1 MKIAF
6 LCGSCEP
13 GADGVGD
20 YTLSV
25 AQALVA
31 RGHICF
37 VIALNDRYVDQP
49 HHSWIESNPE
59 CSLPCLRLPA
69 SSTWRARAKI
79 LVAELERFKPDWIS
93 LQYVPYAFD
102 KKGVPW
108 RLFACLRTVRPLAK
122 WHVMAHELWVDP
134 DVSLKNRLMAA
145 TQAQVLR
152 WLLTYLNP
160 LLVHTSNSYY
170 THLFA
175 SIGKQSYILPL
186 FSNIPIQPQL
196 AAKPSSPVDWT
207 FVFFGSIHPEWDPQ
221 SILEPLE
228 RAARKGALSSV
239 SFISIGGAGVHGKA
253 LWKKLARTTPPW
265 MQFSQ
270 LGFLPS
276 SEISIQLQQ
285 ADFGITTTPSHLL
298 GKSGSVAAMLAHG
311 LSVIVPRVEKTYGAW
326 HQELLA
332 DDRFLLMDSN
342 FFERLINQRR
352 QGHLTNASDNQLGA
366 TTEQFLQALLGC
378 HVTSAT

>member
-20 YTLSV
+20 YTLSL
-25 AQALVA
+25 AQALVG
-31 RGHICF
+31 RGHTCC

-79 LVAELERFKPDWIS
+79 LAAELKRFRPDWIS
-93 LQYVPYAFD
+93 LQYVPYAFN
-102 KKGVPW
+102 KKGLPW
-108 RLFACLRTVRPLAK
+108 RLFACLRAVRPLAK

-134 DVSLKNRLMAA
+134 DVSLKNRLLAA
-145 TQAQVLR
+145 TQARVLR
-152 WLLTYLNP
+152 WLLSYLNP
-160 LLVHTSNSYY
+160 SLVHTSNSYY

-175 SIGKQSYILPL
+175 SIGKQASILPL
-186 FSNIPIQPQL
+186 FSSIPLQPQL
-196 AAKPSSPVDWT
+196 AAKPSSLIDLT

-228 RAARKGALSSV
+228 RAARNGALSSI
-239 SFISIGGAGVHGKA
+239 SFISIGGAGEHGKA

-270 LGFLPS
+270 LGLLPS
-276 SEISIQLQQ
+276 SEISILLQQ

-298 GKSGSVAAMLAHG
+298 GKSASVAAMLAHG
-311 LSVIVPRVEKTYGAW
+311 LSVIVPRLEKTCGTW

-332 DDRFLLMDSN
+332 DDRFLLLDSSLG
-342 FFERLINQRR
+342 ERLSQRR
-352 QGHLTNASDNQLGA
+352 RQADLTNGAEHKLSA
-366 TTEQFLQALLGC
+366 TTEQFLQALLGSP
-378 HVTSAT
+378 VTSAT

>member
-13 GADGVGD
+13 GANGVGD
-20 YTLSV
+20 YTFSL
-25 AQALVA
+25 AQALVG

-37 VIALNDRYVDQP
+37 VIALNDRYVDRP

-59 CSLPCLRLPA
+59 CSLPCLRLP
-69 SSTWRARAKI
+69 SSSPWRARAKI
-79 LVAELERFKPDWIS
+79 LAAELERFKPDWIS
-93 LQYVPYAFD
+93 LQYVPYAFN

-108 RLFACLRTVRPLAK
+108 PLFACLRALRPLAK

-160 LLVHTSNSYY
+160 SLVHTSNSYY

-175 SIGKQSYILPL
+175 SIGKQASILPL
-186 FSNIPIQPQL
+186 FSSIPIQPQL
-196 AAKPSSPVDWT
+196 AAKRSSLADWT

-221 SILEPLE
+221 SILELLE
-228 RAARKGALSSV
+228 RAEQNGVLSSI
-239 SFISIGGAGVHGKA
+239 SFISIGGAGAHGKA

-265 MQFSQ
+265 MKFTQ
-270 LGFLPS
+270 LGMLPS
-276 SEISIQLQQ
+276 SEISIRLQQ
-285 ADFGITTTPSHLL
+285 ADFGITTSPSHLL
-298 GKSGSVAAMLAHG
+298 GKSASVAAMLAHG
-311 LSVIVPRVEKTYGAW
+311 LSVIVPRVEKTNGPW
-326 HQELLA
+326 HEKLLA
-332 DDRFLLMDSN
+332 DDRFVLLDSSLG
-342 FFERLINQRR
+342 ERLIQRR
-352 QGHLTNASDNQLGA
+352 RQVHLMNGADNQLGA
-366 TTEQFLQALLGC
+366 TTEQFLQALIGSHL
-378 HVTSAT
+378 TSGT

>member
-1 MKIAF
+1 
-6 LCGSCEP
+6 
-13 GADGVGD
+13 
-20 YTLSV
+20 
-25 AQALVA
+25 
-31 RGHICF
+31 
-37 VIALNDRYVDQP
+37 
-49 HHSWIESNPE
+49 
-59 CSLPCLRLPA
+59 
-69 SSTWRARAKI
+69 
-79 LVAELERFKPDWIS
+79 
-93 LQYVPYAFD
+93 
-102 KKGVPW
+102 
-108 RLFACLRTVRPLAK
+108 
-122 WHVMAHELWVDP
+122 
-134 DVSLKNRLMAA
+134 
-145 TQAQVLR
+145 
-152 WLLTYLNP
+152 
-160 LLVHTSNSYY
+160 
-170 THLFA
+170 
-175 SIGKQSYILPL
+175 
-186 FSNIPIQPQL
+186 
-196 AAKPSSPVDWT
+196 
-207 FVFFGSIHPEWDPQ
+207 
-221 SILEPLE
+221 
-228 RAARKGALSSV
+228 
-239 SFISIGGAGVHGKA
+239 
-253 LWKKLARTTPPW
+253 

>member
-25 AQALVA
+25 AQALVE

-49 HHSWIESNPE
+49 HYSWIESNPE
-59 CSLPCLRLPA
+59 CSLPCLRLPNT
-69 SSTWRARAKI
+69 SPWRARNKI
-79 LVAELERFKPDWIS
+79 LAAELERFKPDWIS
-93 LQYVPYAFD
+93 LQYVPYAFN

-108 RLFACLRTVRPLAK
+108 PLFACLRAVRPLAK

-134 DVSLKNRLMAA
+134 DVNLKNRLLAA

-152 WLLTYLNP
+152 WLITYLNP
-160 LLVHTSNSYY
+160 SLMHTSNSYY

-175 SIGKQSYILPL
+175 SIGKQASILPL
-186 FSNIPIQPQL
+186 FSNIPIQPQPD
-196 AAKPSSPVDWT
+196 AMPSSLVDLK

-228 RAARKGALSSV
+228 RAARKGVLSSV
-239 SFISIGGAGVHGKA
+239 YFISIGGAGEHGKS
-253 LWKKLARTTPPW
+253 LWKKLASTTPPW

-276 SEISIQLQQ
+276 SEISIRLQQ

-311 LSVIVPRVEKTYGAW
+311 LPVIVPRVEKTCGTW

-332 DDRFLLMDSN
+332 DDRFVLLDSN
-342 FFERLINQRR
+342 CYGRLIQRR
-352 QGHLTNASDNQLGA
+352 RQADLTKGAENQLGA
-366 TTEQFLQALLGC
+366 TTEQFLQALLGKN
-378 HVTSAT
+378 VTSAT

>member
-25 AQALVA
+25 ARALVG
-31 RGHICF
+31 RWHICF

-59 CSLPCLRLPA
+59 CSLPCLRLHYA
-69 SSTWRARAKI
+69 SPWRVRAKI
-79 LVAELERFKPDWIS
+79 LAAELERFRPDWIS
-93 LQYVPYAFD
+93 LQYVPYAFN
-102 KKGVPW
+102 KNGLPW
-108 RLFACLRTVRPLAK
+108 PLFPSLRAVRPLAK
-122 WHVMAHELWVDP
+122 WHLMAHELWVDP
-134 DVSLKNRLMAA
+134 DVSLKNRLLAA

-160 LLVHTSNSYY
+160 SLVHTSNSYY

-175 SIGKQSYILPL
+175 SIGKQASILPL
-186 FSNIPIQPQL
+186 FSNIPIQHQP
-196 AAKPSSPVDWT
+196 AAMPSSLVDWK

-221 SILEPLE
+221 SILEQLE

-239 SFISIGGAGVHGKA
+239 SFISIGGAGEHGKA

-270 LGFLPS
+270 LGLLPS
-276 SEISIQLQQ
+276 TEISFRLQH

-311 LSVIVPRVEKTYGAW
+311 LPVIVPRVEKTCGTW

-332 DDRFLLMDSN
+332 DDRFMLLDSS
-342 FFERLINQRR
+342 FGERLIQRR
-352 QGHLTNASDNQLGA
+352 RQAHLTNGADHQLSA
-366 TTEQFLQALLGC
+366 TTEQFLQALLGSP
-378 HVTSAT
+378 VTSAT

>member
-20 YTLSV
+20 YTLSL
-25 AQALVA
+25 AQALVE
-31 RGHICF
+31 RGHICC

-49 HHSWIESNPE
+49 HHSWIESNPQ

-69 SSTWRARAKI
+69 SSTWRARAKN
-79 LVAELERFKPDWIS
+79 LAAELERFRPDWIS
-93 LQYVPYAFD
+93 LQYVPYAFN

-108 RLFACLRTVRPLAK
+108 PLFACLRTVRPLAK

-134 DVSLKNRLMAA
+134 DVSLKNRLLAA

-152 WLLTYLNP
+152 WLLSYLNP
-160 LLVHTSNSYY
+160 SLVHTSNSYY

-175 SIGKQSYILPL
+175 SIGKQASILPL
-186 FSNIPIQPQL
+186 FSSIPIQPQQ
-196 AAKPSSPVDWT
+196 AAKPSSLVDWT
-207 FVFFGSIHPEWDPQ
+207 FAFFGSIHPEWDPQ

-228 RAARKGALSSV
+228 RAARKGALSSI
-239 SFISIGGAGVHGKA
+239 SFISIGGAGGHGRA
-253 LWKKLARTTPPW
+253 LWKKLARTTPHW

-270 LGFLPS
+270 LGILPS
-276 SEISIQLQQ
+276 SEISVKLQQ

-298 GKSGSVAAMLAHG
+298 GKSASVAAMLAHG
-311 LSVIVPRVEKTYGAW
+311 LSVIVPRVEKTSGPW
-326 HQELLA
+326 HEKLLA
-332 DDRFLLMDSN
+332 DDRFVLLDSS
-342 FFERLINQRR
+342 FGDRLIQQRR
-352 QGHLTNASDNQLGA
+352 QVDLTNGADNQLCA
-366 TTEQFLQALLGC
+366 TTEQFLQALLGKN
-378 HVTSAT
+378 VTSAT

>member
-25 AQALVA
+25 AQAIVA

-49 HHSWIESNPE
+49 HHSWIESNHE

-69 SSTWRARAKI
+69 SSTWQAKAKI
-79 LVAELERFKPDWIS
+79 LVDELARFRPDWIS
-93 LQYVPYAFD
+93 LQYVPYAFN
-102 KKGVPW
+102 KKGLPW
-108 RLFACLRTVRPLAK
+108 PLFACLRAVRPLAK

-134 DVSLKNRLMAA
+134 DVSLKYRLLAA

-152 WLLTYLNP
+152 WLLTYLKP
-160 LLVHTSNSYY
+160 SLVHTSNSYY

-175 SIGKQSYILPL
+175 SIGKQASVLPL
-186 FSNIPIQPQL
+186 FSSIPIQPRL
-196 AAKPSSPVDWT
+196 AAKPSSLVDWT

-221 SILEPLE
+221 SILEQLE
-228 RAARKGALSSV
+228 RAASNGAMSSI
-239 SFISIGGAGVHGKA
+239 SFISIGGAGENGKA

-265 MQFSQ
+265 MQFTL
-270 LGFLPS
+270 LGMLPS
-276 SEISIQLQQ
+276 SEISIRLQQ

-298 GKSGSVAAMLAHG
+298 GKSASVAAMLAHG
-311 LSVIVPRVEKTYGAW
+311 LSVIVPRVEKTSGPW
-326 HQELLA
+326 HEKLLA
-332 DDRFLLMDSN
+332 DDRFVLVDSSLG
-342 FFERLINQRR
+342 ERLIQRR
-352 QGHLTNASDNQLGA
+352 RQVHLTNGADHQLGA
-366 TTEQFLQALLGC
+366 TTEQFLQALIGC